1 MYKLQGLVR
10 LSGLGSRY
18 NYDIDG
24 FLILHSGHCEPWPTV
39 RIERNE
45 GVGIM
50 LDPDMVVC
58 WRNGGEVWNPVSSRV
73 VYARL
78 NLGLDKFV
86 PRSSY
91 ATPFYVSSQC
101 LCSYS

>member
-24 FLILHSGHCEPWPTV
+24 FLILHSRHCEPWPTV

-45 GVGIM
+45 SKV
-50 LDPDMVVC
+50 L
-58 WRNGGEVWNPVSSRV
+58 
-73 VYARL
+73 A
-78 NLGLDKFV
+78 
-86 PRSSY
+86 
-91 ATPFYVSSQC
+91 
-101 LCSYS
+101 